1 MKIIIKGNIVNP
13 ISRLKTEYFA
23 NQALVIEN
31 GKIIEICNLQDC
43 EKKYHAFEILN
54 FTDKYILPGFI
65 DLHLHIPQVNQRAR
79 YGENL
84 MDWLKK
90 YILKAENDFEKLEKA
105 EKSIKTCFNALIANG
120 TTTAVMYNSYHKQ
133 ATDLA
138 FKIAEKSGLK
148 VFIGK
153 VMMDYFVSGEQFETT
168 ENSLRDSYDLYK
180 KWHGKDNGRINY
192 IFSPRFA
199 PACSLELLTEIGR
212 LAKKEGIYIQS
223 HLSEN
228 REEIEQVLSKFFG
241 FETYT
246 DVYYKTGCLTDK
258 SIMGHCIHLNDYEFN
273 LLKETNCKI
282 AHCPSSNFFLK
293 SGVFDLSAAERK
305 GIILGLGSDVGAGP
319 SFSMFDVMKSMNY
332 SQPFHILPQKSFYYA
347 TLGNAQ
353 ALGIENTTGN
363 FAAGKDADF
372 IVIDIKKYY
381 PEFEFSNIEDLLAY
395 LIYLGHQG
403 FVYAVYVRGQKIELL
418 N

>member
-1 MKIIIKGNIVNP
+1 
-13 ISRLKTEYFA
+13 
-23 NQALVIEN
+23 
-31 GKIIEICNLQDC
+31 
-43 EKKYHAFEILN
+43 
-54 FTDKYILPGFI
+54 
-65 DLHLHIPQVNQRAR
+65 
-79 YGENL
+79 
-84 MDWLKK
+84 
-90 YILKAENDFEKLEKA
+90 
-105 EKSIKTCFNALIANG
+105 
-120 TTTAVMYNSYHKQ
+120 
-133 ATDLA
+133 
-138 FKIAEKSGLK
+138 
-148 VFIGK
+148 
-153 VMMDYFVSGEQFETT
+153 
-168 ENSLRDSYDLYK
+168 
-180 KWHGKDNGRINY
+180 
-192 IFSPRFA
+192 
-199 PACSLELLTEIGR
+199 
-212 LAKKEGIYIQS
+212 
-223 HLSEN
+223 
-228 REEIEQVLSKFFG
+228 
-241 FETYT
+241 
-246 DVYYKTGCLTDK
+246 VYYKTGCLTDK